1 MDIIV
6 KGRHTGVND
15 KFRDHAA
22 TKLAKFEKL
31 DQKVIRVD
39 VEVSR
44 ERNPRIVERRE
55 RVEITIVSR
64 GPAVRAEAA
73 AGDRFV
79 ALDAALD
86 KLDTR
91 IRRLGE
97 RRKDARKGKG
107 PKVADRA
114 APAAP
119 VPPAAPSGAP
129 SRSAAADAGAD
140 DHERRARRP
149 DGYGD
154 RVVAIDMDGD
164 GPLVVREKTHRSR
177 PMTIEQA
184 LFEMELVGHDFYLF
198 RDGEDGMP
206 SVVYRRRGYDYGVI
220 RLAEG

>member
-1 MDIIV
+1 MDITV

-15 KFRDHAA
+15 RFREHAG

-31 DQKVIRVD
+31 DNKVIRVD

-44 ERNPRIVERRE
+44 ERNPRIADRRE

-64 GPAVRAEAA
+64 GPAIRAEAA

-86 KLDTR
+86 KLDAR
-91 IRRLGE
+91 VRRLGE

-107 PKVADRA
+107 PKAVDQAA
-114 APAAP
+114 APP
-119 VPPAAPSGAP
+119 PPAAAGSASGE
-129 SRSAAADAGAD
+129 RSGNRPDDD
-140 DHERRARRP
+140 DHDRRTRKPRRS
-149 DGYGD
+149 GGD
-154 RVVAIDMDGD
+154 PVVAIDMDGD
-164 GPLVVREKTHRSR
+164 GPLVVREKSHRSQ

-184 LFEMELVGHDFYLF
+184 LLEMELVGHDFYLF
-198 RDGEDGMP
+198 RDREAGLP

-220 RLAEG
+220 RLAED